1 MRLPAVLPAALRRA
15 GAAALLLWL
24 VVTITFAL
32 VRLAPGDAAALLIP
46 PGASAEDVARLRAE
60 LGLDQPVV
68 VQYAR
73 WIGNLLRGDLGESFS
88 LRRPVTQ
95 ALREVLPVSL
105 GLGLTSIVLTFAI
118 GVPVGILQAARR
130 GRLVDHVLTVVTTAV
145 YAAPTYWLA
154 LALVAVFTYGAAMWG
169 LPPGLR
175 LPAFGLR
182 TPAAEL
188 DGLAGLIDLVR
199 HAVLPVS
206 ILSAVGAA
214 GIARYARSSVA
225 DVLGQDFV
233 RTARAKGA
241 AGRRIY
247 LRHVLANVLPPLV
260 VLFALALPGV
270 VAGSVFVESVF
281 AWPGMG
287 RAMVTAIQARDYP
300 MVMGATVIYAALVI
314 VANLGAELALPA
326 LDPRRR
332 G

>member
-1 MRLPAVLPAALRRA
+1 MRLPSVLPAALRRA
-15 GAAALLLWL
+15 GAALVLLWL

-46 PGASAEDVARLRAE
+46 PGASAEDVARLRSE

-88 LRRPVTQ
+88 LRRPVAE
-95 ALREVLPVSL
+95 ALGDALPISL
-105 GLGLTSIVLTFAI
+105 GLGLASIALTFVI
-118 GVPVGILQAARR
+118 GVPLGIIQAARR
-130 GRLVDHVLTVVTTAV
+130 GRPLDHILTVITTAV

-169 LPPGLR
+169 LPMAMR

-182 TPAAEL
+182 TPGAEL
-188 DGLAGLIDLVR
+188 EGVPALLDLIR
-199 HAVLPVS
+199 HSVLPVS

-225 DVLGQDFV
+225 DVLRQDFV

-241 AGRRIY
+241 PERRIY
-247 LRHVLANVLPPLV
+247 GRHVLANVLPPLV

-287 RAMVTAIQARDYP
+287 RTMVTAIQARDYP
-300 MVMGATVIYAALVI
+300 MVMGVTVIYAGLVI
-314 VANLGAELALPA
+314 AANLGAELALPV

-332 G
+332 S